1 MSAKRGTF
9 RRKFKSREI
18 IIILHVRKMS
28 SSLTFT
34 HTETHS
40 QQSSSATT
48 TRMNTQSNCRPKR
61 TKSPPQHYR
70 DEDFKTSG
78 TAKRK
83 WFEYDAQTGQ
93 TRRSD
98 HFGENNST
106 APTPKKVKTQ
116 ATIAEKLESFD
127 KKLQILDNKTNRIL
141 ACLEG
146 ICSACEKKFN
156 RDTTEAPQVQ
166 VFNPSSL
173 DRLDSTESHCD
184 LTILREIYQ
193 VKNSIE
199 VSPLKIRYNS
209 RNRI

>member
-1 MSAKRGTF
+1 
-9 RRKFKSREI
+9 
-18 IIILHVRKMS
+18 MS

-48 TRMNTQSNCRPKR
+48 TCMNTQSNRRPER
-61 TKSPPQHYR
+61 TKSPPQPYR
-70 DEDFKTSG
+70 DDNYKTSG
-78 TAKRK
+78 TSKRK
-83 WFEYDAQTGQ
+83 LYNAQTGQ

-98 HFGENNST
+98 NSGENNST

-116 ATIAEKLESFD
+116 ANQKCAIAEKLESFD
-127 KKLQILDNKTNRIL
+127 KKIQVLDKKINRIL

-146 ICSACEKKFN
+146 ICSACQKKFN
-156 RDTTEAPQVQ
+156 CDTEAPQVQ

-199 VSPLKIRYNS
+199 VSPLKIMYNS
-209 RNRI
+209 KNRNLTDVLDVNKQMEELGDLTDIDFML